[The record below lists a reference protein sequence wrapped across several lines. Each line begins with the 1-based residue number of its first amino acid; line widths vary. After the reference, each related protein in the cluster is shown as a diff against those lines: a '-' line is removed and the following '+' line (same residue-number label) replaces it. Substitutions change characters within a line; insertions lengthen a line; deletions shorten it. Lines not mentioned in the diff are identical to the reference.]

1 MTYIIYIITILFV
14 HEAAS
19 NKGGAR
25 RRSTMC
31 HGMHGRSHCDYVP
44 RDVWTADYESR
55 ATC

>member
-31 HGMHGRSHCDYVP
+31 HGMHGRSHCDYVL